1 MRVTTDKQPHS
12 NKSYQNLIWWTN
24 RIEMFSAEMI
34 LTRKATSCMHIV
46 PCLPI
51 HICACHC
58 TRGGTTYQIWCHFFL
73 RLHLSLWKTD
83 GITCWH
89 PSGLWKYE
97 LFRLPCH
104 GPTVTYFR
112 SILTIT
118 RPIWQTGKLPDLSET
133 SEKLDE
139 IPDWQTWARRVRSST
154 NSRLTEEYKDPLS
167 GQHGDPLFTAGEGLL
182 SSGISQ

>member
-12 NKSYQNLIWWTN
+12 NKSYQNLICWTN

-58 TRGGTTYQIWCHFFL
+58 TRGGTTYEIWCHFFL

-83 GITCWH
+83 SITCWH

-118 RPIWQTGKLPDLSET
+118 RPIWQTSNEATK
-133 SEKLDE
+133 
-139 IPDWQTWARRVRSST
+139 ST
-154 NSRLTEEYKDPLS
+154 NQWAEPSKNLMFPFSYYATEASIRISR
-167 GQHGDPLFTAGEGLL
+167 F
-182 SSGISQ
+182 

>member
-1 MRVTTDKQPHS
+1 MVRVCCNWSQKLAVSRTSVSYTYSTRCTRCSLLFNTCCKDGMRGTTDKRPHS

-24 RIEMFSAEMI
+24 RREMFSAEMI

-118 RPIWQTGKLPDLSET
+118 RPIWQTWSYRK
-133 SEKLDE
+133 
-139 IPDWQTWARRVRSST
+139 
-154 NSRLTEEYKDPLS
+154 
-167 GQHGDPLFTAGEGLL
+167 GE
-182 SSGISQ
+182 